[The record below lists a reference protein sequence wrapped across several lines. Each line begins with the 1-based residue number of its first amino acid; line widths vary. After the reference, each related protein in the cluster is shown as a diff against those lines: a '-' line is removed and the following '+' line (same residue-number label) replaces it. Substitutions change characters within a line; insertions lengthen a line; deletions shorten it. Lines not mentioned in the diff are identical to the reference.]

1 MLTLKHIC
9 IMYLPLIVSA
19 GVRTKCLFA
28 CGMFENLRV
37 PELQKSLRIE
47 LKCCISR
54 RRRYI
59 MSTPSARM
67 AGSNTE
73 NLWRNQSVFCRVGA
87 NFMWGVQIAQQQ

>member
-1 MLTLKHIC
+1 MFTLKHIC

-28 CGMFENLRV
+28 CGMFENLQV

-59 MSTPSARM
+59 MSTLSARM
-67 AGSNTE
+67 VGRNTE
-73 NLWRNQSVFCRVGA
+73 NLWRNQYVFLSRGT
-87 NFMWGVQIAQQQ
+87 NFM